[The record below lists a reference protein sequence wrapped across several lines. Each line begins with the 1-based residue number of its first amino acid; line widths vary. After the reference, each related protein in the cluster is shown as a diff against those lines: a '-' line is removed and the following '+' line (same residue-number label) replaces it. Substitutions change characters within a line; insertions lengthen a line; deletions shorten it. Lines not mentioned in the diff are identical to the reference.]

1 MTITLGV
8 DVSHYQG
15 NPNFAQVKASGNLFV
30 CQKATESTNYVDPT
44 YATNRR
50 NAHGAGLVFGSY
62 HFSRYGNVNAEADWF
77 TSHAQVINGE
87 FVMLDWEI
95 SAPDPVG
102 WSLAWLKRVEANL
115 GVKPFIYLNSA
126 AMNGYNWGPV
136 ADSGYPLWL
145 AKYDFVTT
153 SPTTKWWPLAAM
165 KQFSDRDSVPG
176 IAGLCDHDVFY
187 GSLDQLIAYTK
198 GSISD
203 MALTDA
209 DKGLIHSAV
218 WQGPG
223 DPNSGKG
230 IWVADRVIATNDRV
244 DHMSPLVDHTH
255 DLVVQIASK
264 VGQPVNVGTYQ
275 LSDQDKS
282 DIANQVFNLI
292 AQHMQSNTQ

>member
-153 SPTTKWWPLAAM
+153 PPTTKWWPIESSLPTIESTTCRLSWIIRTTWSFRSLA
-165 KQFSDRDSVPG
+165 R
-176 IAGLCDHDVFY
+176 L
-187 GSLDQLIAYTK
+187 GSLSMLVPTSSVIRTRAT
-198 GSISD
+198 S
-203 MALTDA
+203 LTRY
-209 DKGLIHSAV
+209 S
-218 WQGPG
+218 
-223 DPNSGKG
+223 
-230 IWVADRVIATNDRV
+230 T
-244 DHMSPLVDHTH
+244 
-255 DLVVQIASK
+255 
-264 VGQPVNVGTYQ
+264 
-275 LSDQDKS
+275 
-282 DIANQVFNLI
+282 
-292 AQHMQSNTQ
+292 